1 VKKIAAHDH
10 KINFFVDRVLLN
22 DVYPRIEKITRAFR
36 QLISRAAKMNI
47 GDVKETHV
55 CSLPKLEGRDADGRL
70 EQRDRG
76 DSVLSV
82 YCGKF
87 LHMEKVVLI
96 TGASSGIGRET
107 AKLFQAK
114 NWKVAAT
121 MRSPENDEELGKI
134 VDLSVMRMD
143 VTDVDSIRS
152 AVKETLNGFGRIDA
166 VVNNAGYGLL
176 GPFEAASIEQIDR
189 QFQTNLF
196 GMMNVCRGI
205 IPYFREQ
212 KRGTIVN
219 ISSLGGRAALPFSS
233 VYSATKFAVE
243 GFSESLYYEL
253 EPFNI
258 RVRIIEPG
266 PIKTDFYGRSGDLA
280 KREGL
285 TVYDHR
291 VEKFMAFMNESGATA
306 PDGRVVAQAIYDA
319 ATDDSKKLRYRVN
332 TKGLLVMQSVLPE
345 TAFRRLV
352 KTIFLR

>member
-1 VKKIAAHDH
+1 
-10 KINFFVDRVLLN
+10 
-22 DVYPRIEKITRAFR
+22 
-36 QLISRAAKMNI
+36 
-47 GDVKETHV
+47 
-55 CSLPKLEGRDADGRL
+55 
-70 EQRDRG
+70 
-76 DSVLSV
+76 
-82 YCGKF
+82 
-87 LHMEKVVLI
+87 MEKVVLI
-96 TGASSGIGRET
+96 TGASSGIGKET

-134 VDLSVMRMD
+134 VDLSVIRMD

-152 AVKETLNGFGRIDA
+152 AIKETLDGFGRIDA

-176 GPFEAASIEQIDR
+176 GPFEAASVEQIDR

-196 GMMNVCRGI
+196 GMMNVCREI
-205 IPYFREQ
+205 LPYFREQ

-233 VYSATKFAVE
+233 LYSATKFAVE
-243 GFSESLYYEL
+243 GFTESLYYEL

-280 KREGL
+280 RREGL

-306 PDGRVVAQAIYDA
+306 PDGSVVAQAIYDA
-319 ATDDSKKLRYRVN
+319 STDDSKKLRYRVN
-332 TKGLLVMQSVLPE
+332 TKGLLVLRSVLPE
-345 TAFRRLV
+345 TAFRKLV